1 MILLLYNLLNFK
13 VFIQDSQDKNST
25 MEQVSIKQ
33 FTQPTQP
40 FASFKGPPRTLQP
53 MRQVP
58 KVKRPVGRPRKRP
71 CEEPETQVQPSEHS
85 DTSQGSSESSKPS
98 KKVRAAYTIAK
109 KQQVVKNA
117 KEHSIYQASKHFHL
131 SPGTNRAMDE
141 DRLFQREHCSVQSC
155 WKW

>member
-1 MILLLYNLLNFK
+1 
-13 VFIQDSQDKNST
+13 

-33 FTQPTQP
+33 FTQPTRP

-53 MRQVP
+53 MRHVA

-85 DTSQGSSESSKPS
+85 DTSQGSGESSKPIARKS
-98 KKVRAAYTIAK
+98 EQCTQLPKAASCEVCQGA
-109 KQQVVKNA
+109 Q
-117 KEHSIYQASKHFHL
+117 HSSGKLTLPPQSRD
-131 SPGTNRAMDE
+131 NRAMDE